1 MSVQIVSFSRL
12 KSLYMSLYPR
22 YLIHWLTHCCC
33 SNIYLVNISSYY
45 MDNHDFIELG
55 WIWLQWIE
63 AHCCSVTNLCPTLC
77 DSMDGST
84 PGFLVLH
91 CLLEYAQTHVHW
103 VSDVIQP
110 SHPLLPPSP
119 LANLRLVMH
128 LVFGKYM
135 NIRDWGNIAVTS
147 RTLFQPLICWFR
159 DAYPFRSFISPSFS
173 YLLIHLY
180 WIHWVPIIYHIPY

>member
-1 MSVQIVSFSRL
+1 
-12 KSLYMSLYPR
+12 MSLYPR
-22 YLIHWLTHCCC
+22 HLIHWLTRCCC
-33 SNIYLVNISSYY
+33 SNIYLVNISSYC

-63 AHCCSVTNLCPTLC
+63 AHCYSVTNPCPTLC

-119 LANLRLVMH
+119 LASLRLVMH
-128 LVFGKYM
+128 LSFWKIYEYKRLRKHCCHIQKLVPT
-135 NIRDWGNIAVTS
+135 AH
-147 RTLFQPLICWFR
+147 LLIQGCI
-159 DAYPFRSFISPSFS
+159 PFSFIYFPFIQLFINSSILHS
-173 YLLIHLY
+173 LGAYYL
-180 WIHWVPIIYHIPY
+180 PYTLLDLR

>member
-1 MSVQIVSFSRL
+1 
-12 KSLYMSLYPR
+12 MSLYPR

-119 LANLRLVMH
+119 LAFNFFHHQSLYLFINYIHVAVLLVKSQCIIKFIVNDNWNYLNNWRSNLKIILAG
-128 LVFGKYM
+128 LL
-135 NIRDWGNIAVTS
+135 RDLII
-147 RTLFQPLICWFR
+147 LFCF
-159 DAYPFRSFISPSFS
+159 
-173 YLLIHLY
+173 
-180 WIHWVPIIYHIPY
+180 